1 MRIIKPDKHTKL
13 LRLLTGMDPR
23 MAAKLAAAIERNRLT
38 MEVDLPNQSIL
49 DCLRPVLR
57 EVRIPRFATPLRIFC
72 SPFEDLLVS
81 TVPESKQR
89 GRISRESILPVWN
102 WLAEELIPD
111 RHRELCEQIKC
122 QILDGNDTA
131 ARDTAIT
138 LQSEAADAIIGLVD
152 GLDPLDKPYGA
163 LARKLGGEVHLTDAR
178 EMATILR
185 AAGPFLTLGE
195 RLPPRP
201 INDLSENFVND
212 LKNIYDEFSGTVP
225 DGAEYAVAMML
236 GRLAHPWQ
244 ILRLARAFSWKSDD
258 SLVSRT
264 ELAVVGELLLDDVD
278 DIVQAAKQEI
288 DGDQLIRQL
297 QEFVALFDG
306 ITGEIGIRKD
316 GDWGRRLLHARTALA
331 AVIEHRLR
339 TANKAFDLAMPK
351 QRDSRGKPD
360 PGKPLLDADPSDD
373 AVAAA
378 YAMADFMRRVRPLAK
393 QAAVTKPLTEA
404 FVTLENGIE
413 IYSDRLTDALRRG
426 PESETNRI
434 LAFLEIAATILE
446 RATDNE
452 AASLIR
458 RRSAAAVA

>member
-1 MRIIKPDKHTKL
+1 MRAIKPDKQAKL
-13 LRLLTGMDPR
+13 QRLLMTMDQR
-23 MAAKLAAAIERNRLT
+23 TATKLAAAIERNRLT
-38 MEVDLPNQSIL
+38 MDVDLPNQSIL
-49 DCLRPVLR
+49 DCLRPILR
-57 EVRIPRFATPLRIFC
+57 EARVPRFSTPLRIFC
-72 SPFEDLLVS
+72 GPFEDLLVS

-89 GRISRESILPVWN
+89 GRISRASILPVWN
-102 WLAEELIPD
+102 WLAEELIPE
-111 RHRELCEQIKC
+111 RHQELSEQIKR
-122 QILDGNDTA
+122 QIIAGNDTE
-131 ARDTAIT
+131 ARNTAIA
-138 LQSEAADAIIGLVD
+138 LQSEAAEAIIALVD
-152 GLDPLDKPYGA
+152 GLDPLEKPYGA

-185 AAGPFLTLGE
+185 AAGQFLTLGD

-201 INDLSENFVND
+201 IDDLTENFVND
-212 LKNIYDEFSGTVP
+212 LKNIYDEFSGAVP

-264 ELAVVGELLLDDVD
+264 ELAVVGDLLLDDVEE
-278 DIVQAAKQEI
+278 IVQSAKQEI
-288 DGDQLIRQL
+288 DSDQLIRQL

-316 GDWGRRLLHARTALA
+316 GDWGRRLLHARAALA
-331 AVIEHRLR
+331 AVVERRLQ
-339 TANKAFDLAMPK
+339 AASKAFDLAMPK
-351 QRDSRGKPD
+351 HRDSRGKPD
-360 PGKPLLDADPSDD
+360 PGKPALDSHPNDD

-393 QAAVTKPLTEA
+393 QAAVTNPLTEA
-404 FVTLENGIE
+404 FATLENGID
-413 IYSDRLTDALRRG
+413 IYSDRLTDALRRA
-426 PESETNRI
+426 SEGETERI
-434 LAFLEIAATILE
+434 LALLEIAATILE